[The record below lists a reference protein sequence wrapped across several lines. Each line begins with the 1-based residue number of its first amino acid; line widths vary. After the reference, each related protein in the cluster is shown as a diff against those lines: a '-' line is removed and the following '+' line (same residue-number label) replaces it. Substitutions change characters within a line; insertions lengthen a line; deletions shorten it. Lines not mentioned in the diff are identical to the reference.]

1 MNQMVKPKRLRRT
14 ETPDKRI
21 LKHALHEFSAY
32 GYAGARMERIAQ
44 KAKLSKRMLFYYFK
58 SKEHLF
64 EVVLAEALQLGR
76 VSEPSS
82 DDALATSPF
91 WSAFHMD
98 NPQWARLLA
107 WEGLAGQKSNL
118 PRLKKRRAANKAR
131 LKSLEASFGTRV
143 WAENLDPFY
152 VMYALIAV
160 QFAPVLLPNL
170 AYVMLGEDVNSPN
183 FRRKWVAL
191 VSALGAAVTKKKAA
205 A

>member
-1 MNQMVKPKRLRRT
+1 
-14 ETPDKRI
+14 
-21 LKHALHEFSAY
+21 
-32 GYAGARMERIAQ
+32 
-44 KAKLSKRMLFYYFK
+44 
-58 SKEHLF
+58 
-64 EVVLAEALQLGR
+64 
-76 VSEPSS
+76 
-82 DDALATSPF
+82 
-91 WSAFHMD
+91 
-98 NPQWARLLA
+98 
-107 WEGLAGQKSNL
+107 
-118 PRLKKRRAANKAR
+118 